1 MYNYILQFY
10 RKTSTFVLCWST
22 KRNKTKEIQMR
33 QERTSEAGS
42 QSEGCTEFM
51 VTEVVQQRRGRKLT
65 TPVVTEWVLSIG
77 ES

>member
-1 MYNYILQFY
+1 
-10 RKTSTFVLCWST
+10 
-22 KRNKTKEIQMR
+22 MR
-33 QERTSEAGS
+33 QERSSEAAS